1 MSGRRTIIRNQISD
15 EITHQGS
22 VAAHQPLAPIRS
34 RTAAHAKGRI
44 KSSTIA
50 VYASVFVLMIV
61 LISVGYRSP
70 QEVSGLANAAPAT
83 SLAPSADTQTK
94 TVDDVIASNIAADV
108 ATATNLSVAP
118 SVMSLAISTQIESEL
133 PNTGD
138 SSISKPQIIE
148 LSSAG
153 RKITTY
159 TVVAGDTVDSVAKK
173 FNLSVSTVKWSNDL
187 TYNTLQAGASIDILP
202 RDGIVYVVK
211 SGDTIASIADKY
223 KSDASTITTYNDLEI
238 SGVTPGLK
246 IIVPNGQLPVTERPG
261 YVSQPSF
268 NYSYAGYNR
277 GYGNAFIGQTWRI
290 KMGTPMYKVNNYAPG
305 NCTAYA
311 YDRRVELGLPIGPSW
326 GNANTWDDSAGRF
339 GLSVSNTPS
348 KGAIIQNEG
357 AYGHVGI
364 VEEILPNGDLRLSEM
379 NAYVS
384 GGGFNIVSGRILP
397 AVNVPNYAYI
407 R

>member
-159 TVVAGDTVDSVAKK
+159 TVVAGDTVDRVAKK

-238 SGVTPGLK
+238 SGVTTGLK

-261 YVSQPSF
+261 YSAPIAYVARSSSGGSSSG
-268 NYSYAGYNR
+268 SYANNR
-277 GYGNAFIGQTWRI
+277 AASAGNR
-290 KMGTPMYKVNNYAPG
+290 YAIG
-305 NCTAYA
+305 NCTWYA
-311 YDRRVELGLPIGPSW
+311 YERRAELGRTVGSFW
-326 GNANTWDDSAGRF
+326 GNAKTWDDSAIAAGYLVNR
-339 GLSVSNTPS
+339 VPAV
-348 KGAIIQNEG
+348 GAVLIDEAG
-357 AYGHVGI
+357 FYGHNAI
-364 VEEILPNGDLRLSEM
+364 VEKLLADGSIIISEM
-379 NAYVS
+379 NNSAY
-384 GGGFNIVSGRILP
+384 GGFNVINDRKISAGQAQLYKYVH
-397 AVNVPNYAYI
+397 
-407 R
+407 

>member
-238 SGVTPGLK
+238 SGVTTGLK
-246 IIVPNGQLPVTERPG
+246 IIVPNGQLPVTAG
-261 YVSQPSF
+261 
-268 NYSYAGYNR
+268 SYANNR
-277 GYGNAFIGQTWRI
+277 AASAGNR
-290 KMGTPMYKVNNYAPG
+290 YAIG
-305 NCTAYA
+305 NCTWYA
-311 YDRRVELGLPIGPSW
+311 YERRAELGRTVGSFW
-326 GNANTWDDSAGRF
+326 GNAKTWDDSAIAAGYLVNR
-339 GLSVSNTPS
+339 VPAV
-348 KGAIIQNEG
+348 GAVLIDEAG
-357 AYGHVGI
+357 FYGHNAI
-364 VEEILPNGDLRLSEM
+364 VEKLLADGSIIISEM
-379 NAYVS
+379 NNSAY
-384 GGGFNIVSGRILP
+384 GGFNVINDRKISAGQAQLYKYVH
-397 AVNVPNYAYI
+397 
-407 R
+407 